1 MEIYAL
7 TSCAGQKHRGSW
19 RLISRKMF
27 AKKVNLTSDLRD
39 LLVKSDLAALT
50 RSHLIGDLP
59 SGSTKEQT
67 ETMTPSPRTK
77 MLRNYPRQ

>member
-19 RLISRKMF
+19 RLNSRKMF